1 MKKNKLY
8 NLVLTACFLGY
19 SWLFFLKFFANSS
32 SNIDLTAC
40 LFKRITTIPCPSCG
54 TTRAIQ
60 EIVQGNILSSLVI
73 NPFGVIVALIMLCC
87 PLWIIYDYF
96 TKKETFYNFYLTTES
111 IIRTKIVAISLIF
124 LVLLNWIWNIYK
136 QL

>member
-19 SWLFFLKFFANSS
+19 SWLFFFEFFAYSS
-32 SNIDLTAC
+32 SDVDLTAC

-54 TTRAIQ
+54 VTRAIQ
-60 EIVQGNILSSLVI
+60 EIIRGKIISSLLI
-73 NPFGVIVALIMLCC
+73 NPFGVIVALIMFIV
-87 PLWIIYDYF
+87 PFWILYDYLL
-96 TKKETFYNFYLTTES
+96 KKETFYTFYLKAES
-111 IIRTKIVAISLIF
+111 IIRIKKIGVFLIS